1 METVEGRGDGPG
13 PEEVQGGL
21 PSKGP
26 FHREIFQFNSWLFCA
41 FLVLAGALWRGM
53 PERYPHRFNLSGEP
67 TQWAEGPGMW
77 ILLVSLASLS
87 FGKLHLFQR
96 FVVVDPDSPLLNL
109 PERER
114 FRSLPRERRIPV
126 IRRVNRMLGLMNTG
140 SLVLF
145 SLILLLTWHVALDP
159 ASPLAP
165 LGNRALLLVV
175 GAMVVL
181 PFLELSALRGMIRRK
196 LEEEGL

>member
-1 METVEGRGDGPG
+1 MAEVKGIGEGTGHGGVQGGPG
-13 PEEVQGGL
+13 PD
-21 PSKGP
+21 SP
-26 FHREIFQFNSWLFCA
+26 FHREIFQFNSWLFCG

-53 PERYPHRFNLSGEP
+53 PERYPHRFDLSGEP

-77 ILLVSLASLS
+77 ILLVCLASLS

-114 FRSLPRERRIPV
+114 FQRLPRERRIPV

-181 PFLELSALRGMIRRK
+181 PFLEWVALRGMIRRK